1 MPDSLEQLQQQRTD
15 IVRQIGQLGDLRRGS
30 ITNTSGRYNR
40 RSQGPRS
47 AVEADENRVGSRT
60 WT

>member
-30 ITNTSGRYNR
+30 IPTPCGKSNCTEPAHGPNTRL
-40 RSQGPRS
+40 
-47 AVEADENRVGSRT
+47 
-60 WT
+60 